1 MENISRFK
9 LKWHKY
15 LCLQEKYF
23 SSDTL
28 PLPFLLWAFRSM
40 LAGKYIPRFSFAN
53 VKLGLF
59 SIYAAMHFFEKSVF
73 ECFERWLHSNSD
85 MTHYFA
91 CQSGEIFSLLGV
103 GVGAPGL
110 LHLRNVGAYS
120 ILHMINA
127 LSFSWSYCKMA
138 LNWFVAQSRLTVG
151 FLRDGAQQYYNMI
164 TCYCNSWGSAGCVF
178 SNKLDRYGCR
188 PWGG

>member
-1 MENISRFK
+1 MPACE
-9 LKWHKY
+9 
-15 LCLQEKYF
+15 YF

-28 PLPFLLWAFRSM
+28 PLPFLLWAFRSL

-120 ILHMINA
+120 SLHKYIIIFLIL
-127 LSFSWSYCKMA
+127 LQDGFELKCCPVPFDSWVFERRCTA
-138 LNWFVAQSRLTVG
+138 VL
-151 FLRDGAQQYYNMI
+151 QYDNM
-164 TCYCNSWGSAGCVF
+164 
-178 SNKLDRYGCR
+178 LLQ
-188 PWGG
+188 